1 MRLITFILL
10 ISTFCYASAFYCP
23 SFLQNQTTCSCD
35 EYIDGA
41 IIKCHGKEGPLIV
54 EQLKNQSAQVRELWL
69 EHAKIIQVGPNAFKP
84 LKLKKLVLDNN
95 PIQDID
101 AHAFK
106 GLESTL
112 QDLSV
117 SMTKLSDIPT
127 DAIAGLRAL
136 NVLNLKCNNIGNL
149 TDVAFHN
156 TPSLIEVNLACNQI
170 CNIGAEVF
178 KNVKNSLQNLVL
190 DNNCFTKVPTEA
202 INGMTNLIALH
213 MKYNKLK
220 KLGSHQITNV
230 KSLSMLTFTHNEI
243 ETIEPDFVTKAA
255 NIRYIYLNENKIKN
269 IVSGTFKQFNSS
281 EVIDL
286 SYNEL
291 TEITSNMFSGLES
304 LQHLNLESNA
314 IKEIAAGAFSTTPLL
329 LLWLPH
335 NCLTSVSPAMFQG
348 TPFLKQ
354 ISLAN
359 NNIRIIT
366 PLSFAH
372 LANLHTLDLSS
383 NKISSIE
390 TGALT
395 GTDFMT
401 VRLQENPFVC
411 TQDGFHVLN
420 GQEAINLTSEANLIC
435 QSENVHDNTDQCP
448 RRKELPSPQPCC
460 LRTIVKTTTMPQ
472 FTTTPEPETTPIA
485 SEINAARERARK
497 LNMER
502 FWRLSHPPADIM
514 RPHADSTV
522 KLSAPSNSDV
532 DEAEEKPRHRT
543 QSYRSQLLPYLR
555 NNEKTKVSTVD
566 FSEDDKP
573 ETVQA

>member
-1 MRLITFILL
+1 
-10 ISTFCYASAFYCP
+10 
-23 SFLQNQTTCSCD
+23 
-35 EYIDGA
+35 
-41 IIKCHGKEGPLIV
+41 
-54 EQLKNQSAQVRELWL
+54 
-69 EHAKIIQVGPNAFKP
+69 
-84 LKLKKLVLDNN
+84 
-95 PIQDID
+95 
-101 AHAFK
+101 
-106 GLESTL
+106 
-112 QDLSV
+112 
-117 SMTKLSDIPT
+117 
-127 DAIAGLRAL
+127 
-136 NVLNLKCNNIGNL
+136 
-149 TDVAFHN
+149 
-156 TPSLIEVNLACNQI
+156 
-170 CNIGAEVF
+170 
-178 KNVKNSLQNLVL
+178 
-190 DNNCFTKVPTEA
+190 
-202 INGMTNLIALH
+202 
-213 MKYNKLK
+213 
-220 KLGSHQITNV
+220 
-230 KSLSMLTFTHNEI
+230 LSMLTFTHNEI

-460 LRTIVKTTTMPQ
+460 LRTIVK
-472 FTTTPEPETTPIA
+472 
-485 SEINAARERARK
+485 
-497 LNMER
+497 
-502 FWRLSHPPADIM
+502 
-514 RPHADSTV
+514 
-522 KLSAPSNSDV
+522 
-532 DEAEEKPRHRT
+532 
-543 QSYRSQLLPYLR
+543 
-555 NNEKTKVSTVD
+555 
-566 FSEDDKP
+566 
-573 ETVQA
+573 